1 MDHRTDDQT
10 VRRNR
15 HCPRDRSERE
25 HETQLVCH
33 CSALKVSA
41 SNLMKPS
48 ILATNVSR
56 VRIEIPK
63 RAQLAFHIN
72 ALFCCYGSTNS
83 EKQLSCPYFRREAP
97 LNPLRARRQNDR
109 LIGPYFDGPDLFVS
123 RTLNTDIHPFGC
135 AFS

>member
-1 MDHRTDDQT
+1 MDHLTDDQT

-56 VRIEIPK
+56 VRIEIP
-63 RAQLAFHIN
+63 
-72 ALFCCYGSTNS
+72 FCCYGSTNS
-83 EKQLSCPYFRREAP
+83 EKQLSCP
-97 LNPLRARRQNDR
+97 L
-109 LIGPYFDGPDLFVS
+109 VS
-123 RTLNTDIHPFGC
+123 
-135 AFS
+135 A

>member
-1 MDHRTDDQT
+1 MDHLTDDQT

-56 VRIEIPK
+56 VRIEIPE

-83 EKQLSCPYFRREAP
+83 EKQLSCPLLSA
-97 LNPLRARRQNDR
+97 
-109 LIGPYFDGPDLFVS
+109 
-123 RTLNTDIHPFGC
+123 
-135 AFS
+135 